1 MSSTDLIL
9 GNDELH
15 GISIVRIRNRVRQQ
29 TNRTNNFPDT
39 MDFSREIRRIAN
51 DCFRSGDL
59 AIGFDS
65 HGNTILIDNLLDFLI
80 QHVRSAE
87 NRGQSVV
94 SVCLLCIGMLGTW
107 RNLGA
112 VLLDRREDRCKET
125 FRSGPWS

>member
-1 MSSTDLIL
+1 MSSPDLIL

-15 GISIVRIRNRVRQQ
+15 GIGIVRIRNRVRQQ

-51 DCFRSGDL
+51 DCFCPGDL

-65 HGNTILIDNLLDFLI
+65 HGNTILIDNLLDFLV
-80 QHVRSAE
+80 QHVRSAK
-87 NRGQSVV
+87 NRGQSTV
-94 SVCLLCIGMLGTW
+94 SVLCIGMLDTW

-112 VLLDRREDRCKET
+112 VLLDHREGRCKEI